1 MPTYQD
7 GTFPSGSPTLTT
19 LAGIAYKCN
28 SFVVS
33 KSAETVGI
41 VDENGASSGHLVFPG
56 DRTFQ
61 AEVQFSASSIA
72 EPTTAAANATQ
83 GVFANVNIDGA
94 NVNCFC
100 TAVTVQKPQRGA
112 WTASVSGTARINA

>member
-19 LAGIAYKCN
+19 LAGISYKCN
-28 SFVVS
+28 SFTVS
-33 KSAETVGI
+33 KSAELVNI
-41 VDENGASSGHLVFPG
+41 VDENGASSGHLLFPG
-56 DRTFQ
+56 DRTFT
-61 AEVQFSASSIA
+61 AEVQFSASTVA
-72 EPTTAAANATQ
+72 EPTTAASNSTQ

-100 TAVTVQKPQRGA
+100 TAVSVQKPQRGP
-112 WTASVSGTARINA
+112 WTASITGVARIN

>member
-1 MPTYQD
+1 MATYQD

-19 LAGIAYKCN
+19 LAGVSFKCN
-28 SFVVS
+28 SFTVS
-33 KSAETVGI
+33 KGAEVVNI

-56 DRTFQ
+56 DRSFQ
-61 AEVQFSASSIA
+61 AEVQFAASSTA

-94 NVNCFC
+94 NVNCIC
-100 TAVTVQKPQRGA
+100 TSVTVQKPQRGA
-112 WTASVSGTARINA
+112 WTASISGVARIN

>member
-1 MPTYQD
+1 MATYQD

-19 LAGIAYKCN
+19 LAAVSYKCN
-28 SFVVS
+28 SFTVS
-33 KSAETVGI
+33 KGAEVVNI
-41 VDENGASSGHLVFPG
+41 VDENGASSGHLVFAG
-56 DRTFQ
+56 DRSFT
-61 AEVQFSASSIA
+61 AEVQFSGSSIA

-100 TAVTVQKPQRGA
+100 TAVSVQKPQRGA
-112 WTASVSGTARINA
+112 WTATVSGIARINA